1 MVGRFQVFIC
11 LQIKVYGI
19 AYVNVLVLLLCCIC
33 QQDVLEFR
41 AKYRPMAFELK
52 IFSHDHTPDT
62 TYTNPELLVAQETLV
77 SDVVDLLCSSW

>member
-1 MVGRFQVFIC
+1 MVGGFQVFVSIQTQVNGMVDLTC
-11 LQIKVYGI
+11 NHLQ
-19 AYVNVLVLLLCCIC
+19 NCN

-41 AKYRPMAFELK
+41 AKYRPMTFELK

-62 TYTNPELLVAQETLV
+62 SYTNPELLVAQETPV